1 MISQGKSLILYPVWV
16 PDFESFL
23 TFGIASFALLVI
35 PGPAVLYIINRS
47 ITDGRNV
54 ALAAVVGLEIGNF
67 MHVIAATIGLSAVIA
82 TSATAFSIVKW
93 IGAVYLIYI
102 GVRTLVKKP
111 QAVAQIN
118 DQMSRRRAFTQGI
131 VVNTFNPKVA
141 LFFLS
146 FLPQFIDAN
155 RGSTALQSLILG
167 STFVVLGSISDSLFA
182 LLASA
187 LRGTLLRGK
196 SLPFVQRYVAGTV
209 YIALGAIASSTQ
221 R

>member
-1 MISQGKSLILYPVWV
+1 VTFVPSIESLIA
-16 PDFESFL
+16 
-23 TFGIASFALLVI
+23 FGIASLALLVI

-47 ITDGRNV
+47 VTDGRNV
-54 ALAAVVGLEIGNF
+54 ALAAVAGLEIGNF
-67 MHVIAATIGLSAVIA
+67 MHVIAATVGLSAVIA
-82 TSATAFSIVKW
+82 ASATAFLIVKW
-93 IGAVYLIYI
+93 IGAGYLVYI
-102 GVRTLVKKP
+102 GIRTLVKRP
-111 QAVAQIN
+111 QAVTQAS

-155 RGSTALQSLILG
+155 RGSAALQSLILG
-167 STFVVLGSISDSLFA
+167 TTFVVLGSVSDSLFA

-209 YIALGAIASSTQ
+209 FIALGAIASST
-221 R
+221 RR